1 MIKTSDIASTLNN
14 IEALRNRVRFHLWPK
29 NEAPIPPFVV
39 YDLPDEDS
47 FGADN
52 VRYFATKSA
61 EVHLV
66 TKLRDLS
73 LEQTLEGVLQLND
86 VYFTKTADYDT
97 NEKVWIINYYF
108 DAL

>member
-1 MIKTSDIASTLNN
+1 MIAYSDIPTMLNT
-14 IEALRNRVRFHLWPK
+14 ITALKNRVRYHLWPES
-29 NEAPIPPFVV
+29 EAPVPPFVV

-61 EVHLV
+61 EIHLV